1 MPGPQGPPGAVG
13 PRGRFG
19 DKGPPGPPGPIGL
32 TGPGGKDGSN
42 GPPGPA
48 GPPGINGA
56 PGEIGPHGPVGLPGQ
71 QGETG
76 APGPRGLTGP
86 PGVAAVEEQQLPV
99 YQTYEGPPPSSYP
112 SPATSPHTGSHP
124 PKASHPLSSIVLDLS
139 SSSPHSTYRTSP
151 SETNLQLEPVV
162 QAQFGTLQQLPGHP
176 PVPQPFIVSQP
187 PPLPP
192 RPPPGHGLKVEGSS
206 FNVNQLESFSPFFPN
221 KREVVEAVLGSAERA
236 FKEGLPED
244 SHPLSLKEFSQQ
256 VNVNGD
262 EVLRDIEEGRM
273 TAPQERGIAIDPV
286 ELTNAFRRQDES
298 SIAPQPRRPNSKM
311 EEIRVESPPIS
322 REVLGGPGP
331 LPVKKPNKK
340 QVEEDIRKVILQIGK
355 KQGGEDRGAAP
366 SPPPHAHASSPSNSA
381 RQEGLLYFVIFSF
394 KNI

>member
-1 MPGPQGPPGAVG
+1 MV
-13 PRGRFG
+13 
-19 DKGPPGPPGPIGL
+19 
-32 TGPGGKDGSN
+32 
-42 GPPGPA
+42 
-48 GPPGINGA
+48 
-56 PGEIGPHGPVGLPGQ
+56 
-71 QGETG
+71 
-76 APGPRGLTGP
+76 
-86 PGVAAVEEQQLPV
+86 AVEEQQLPV

-112 SPATSPHTGSHP
+112 SPAASPHTGSHP
-124 PKASHPLSSIVLDLS
+124 PKAPHPLSSIVLDLS
-139 SSSPHSTYRTSP
+139 SPAPHSAYRTGP

-176 PVPQPFIVSQP
+176 QLAPPFIGSQP

-192 RPPPGHGLKVEGSS
+192 RPPPGHGLKVEGSR

-262 EVLRDIEEGRM
+262 EGLRDIEEGRL

-298 SIAPQPRRPNSKM
+298 GSSAQPRRPNSKM

-322 REVLGGPGP
+322 REVLGGSGP

-355 KQGGEDRGAAP
+355 KQGGEASPSPSP
-366 SPPPHAHASSPSNSA
+366 SPPHSHASSPSNSA
-381 RQEGLLYFVIFSF
+381 RQEGLLYYVPFFLSKIYERNLN
-394 KNI
+394 K